1 MRERDSERGHWNFLG
16 QPLLGSLGQK
26 FSMSLGS
33 LFTAS
38 PGGQTFCISMLC
50 LTVLCFENRM
60 ACSEATDKERLW
72 KLWGISV
79 IITLIKINVWDLI
92 EQVLTEDSSSIYIIA
107 VTCLLVSLFDFA
119 LTPSI
124 SIQLLEVIS
133 GLEMALK
140 TSSLRVFR
148 RGPILCQ
155 V

>member
-1 MRERDSERGHWNFLG
+1 
-16 QPLLGSLGQK
+16 
-26 FSMSLGS
+26 
-33 LFTAS
+33 
-38 PGGQTFCISMLC
+38 
-50 LTVLCFENRM
+50 M

-92 EQVLTEDSSSIYIIA
+92 QQVLIEDSSSIHIFA
-107 VTCLLVSLFDFA
+107 VTCLLVSLFGFA
-119 LTPSI
+119 LIPSI